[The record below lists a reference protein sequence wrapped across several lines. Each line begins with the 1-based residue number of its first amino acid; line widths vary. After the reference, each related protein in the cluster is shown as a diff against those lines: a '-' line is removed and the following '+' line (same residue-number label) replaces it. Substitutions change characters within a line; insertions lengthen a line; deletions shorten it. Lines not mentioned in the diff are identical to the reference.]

1 VEAGSDV
8 TAADRTLADMTGR
21 RGEGR
26 WSAPGRVNLI
36 GEHLDYNGGPVLPI
50 AIDRRTS
57 VTAELR
63 GDDLVSVTSDSEDG
77 TVAFTVASRPGDVG
91 GWGAYVAGVFWALG
105 QAGLELPGLDL
116 QVRSD
121 VPVGA
126 GLSSSAALGCA
137 VAVALRDLARLDI
150 GDVELAVVAQH
161 AENDYVGVPSG
172 AMDQLASMCGSVGH
186 AVLIDTI
193 GPSVELVPI
202 TWSRDGVTLLVVD
215 TAARHSLRDGEYAVR
230 RRQCDDAAAALEVAA
245 LAVATPGDLVRLDP
259 VLFRRA
265 SHVVSEAARVRDA
278 VTAVRE
284 ANWTRLGEIFTASHT
299 SLRDD
304 FEVSSAELDTAV
316 AAALDAGALGAR
328 MTGGGFG
335 GSAITLVSDERA
347 DAVAQRCRVV
357 FAAAGW
363 ADPTVFAV
371 VPSAGAGRES

>member
-1 VEAGSDV
+1 
-8 TAADRTLADMTGR
+8 MTGR

-63 GDDLVSVTSDSEDG
+63 GDDRVSVTSDSEDA
-77 TVAFTVASRPGDVG
+77 TVAFTVASRPGDVD

-105 QAGLELPGLDL
+105 QAGHELPGLDL

-150 GDVELAVVAQH
+150 GDVELALLAQH
-161 AENDYVGVPSG
+161 AENEYVGVPSG

-186 AVLIDTI
+186 AVMIDTI

-215 TAARHSLRDGEYAVR
+215 TAARHSLRDGEYSVR

-245 LAVATPGDLVRLDP
+245 LAVATPGDLVRLVDP

-265 SHVVSEAARVRDA
+265 SHVVSEAARVRDT

-335 GSAITLVSDERA
+335 GSAITLVPDERA

-371 VPSAGAGRES
+371 VPSVGAGRES

>member
-1 VEAGSDV
+1 MEAGSDV

-63 GDDLVSVTSDSEDG
+63 GDDLVSVTSDSEDA
-77 TVAFTVASRPGDVG
+77 TVAFTVASRPGDVE

-105 QAGLELPGLDL
+105 QAGHELPGLDL

>member
-63 GDDLVSVTSDSEDG
+63 GDDRVSVTSDSEDA
-77 TVAFTVASRPGDVG
+77 TVAFTVASRPGDVE

-105 QAGLELPGLDL
+105 QAGHELPGLDL

-121 VPVGA
+121 VPIGA

-193 GPSVELVPI
+193 GPSVELVPV

-335 GSAITLVSDERA
+335 GSAITLVPDERA